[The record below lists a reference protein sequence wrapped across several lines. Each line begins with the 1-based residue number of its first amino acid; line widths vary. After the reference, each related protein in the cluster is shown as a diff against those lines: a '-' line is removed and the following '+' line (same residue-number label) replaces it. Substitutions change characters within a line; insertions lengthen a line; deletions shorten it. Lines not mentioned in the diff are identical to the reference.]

1 MNYLSHLALA
11 YPNTGLVV
19 GNFIGV
25 NVRNKDLPT
34 FSSAIQA
41 GIAMHRSI
49 DIFTDK
55 HDVTIA
61 LRRLLFATHRHLAR
75 VLVDV
80 YYDHFLAKHFDVYHD
95 MPLSEFIA
103 KMQPILQKYESVL
116 PHTAQRY
123 LAGMVSQDWLAK
135 YQTQEGIA
143 YILQKMARRSG
154 LTELADGAKSLAIH
168 YDTLHNG
175 FARFYP
181 DLQLHC
187 LHIKKRKSS

>member
-1 MNYLSHLALA
+1 
-11 YPNTGLVV
+11 
-19 GNFIGV
+19 
-25 NVRNKDLPT
+25 
-34 FSSAIQA
+34 
-41 GIAMHRSI
+41 
-49 DIFTDK
+49 
-55 HDVTIA
+55 
-61 LRRLLFATHRHLAR
+61 
-75 VLVDV
+75 
-80 YYDHFLAKHFDVYHD
+80 
-95 MPLSEFIA
+95 
-103 KMQPILQKYESVL
+103 MQPILQKYESVL